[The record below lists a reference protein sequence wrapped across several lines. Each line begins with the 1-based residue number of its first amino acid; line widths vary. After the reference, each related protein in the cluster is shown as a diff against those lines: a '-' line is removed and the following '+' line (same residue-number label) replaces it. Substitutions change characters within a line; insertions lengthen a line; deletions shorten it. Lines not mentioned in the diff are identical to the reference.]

1 MVGGR
6 RADRHCA
13 SKAAVSSWQ
22 ALNRRLFLLT
32 SPRAF
37 SSMGS
42 VRASSSRAQ
51 ASRRSSCRLRF
62 GGGATFT
69 LWLALRAR
77 GRAIVVIASRDGDAA
92 AADDGDASEAEDAP
106 GESAAASKMSAKA
119 LGRIVFRA
127 AIANGSPAPQQACD
141 NTDSR
146 ARRGTIDEPRSA
158 QRSLLRGVGVAD
170 RGSLVVAGDMY

>member
-1 MVGGR
+1 MVGGVAVVVVVAVLVEVLVGVGGGGGVPFC
-6 RADRHCA
+6 RAA
-13 SKAAVSSWQ
+13 EEAARGGAAAGGLDLDAVAFVVVVSGG
-22 ALNRRLFLLT
+22 AT
-32 SPRAF
+32 
-37 SSMGS
+37 
-42 VRASSSRAQ
+42 
-51 ASRRSSCRLRF
+51 LRF

-119 LGRIVFRA
+119 LGRSVLRA
-127 AIANGSPAPQQACD
+127 AMPTAHPAAALQQARC

-146 ARRGTIDEPRSA
+146 ARGGTY
-158 QRSLLRGVGVAD
+158 D
-170 RGSLVVAGDMY
+170 R